1 MVPVVA
7 VVLAQETVHH
17 HILMHVKAVMPQPI
31 LAAVVEVEA
40 DSVDLADLADL
51 VL

>member
-7 VVLAQETVHH
+7 VVLAQGTVHH
-17 HILMHVKAVMPQPI
+17 HILMHVKAVMLQLI
-31 LAAVVEVEA
+31 LAAEVEVAA
-40 DSVDLADLADL
+40 DSVDLVDLADL